1 MTVRLYRFDECV
13 CFHTY
18 KEGDL
23 LHRSPEMFYDTSMP
37 KAIVCKAAEIENV
50 GKAKKKGAQGGDGAN
65 LSSFDAKIS

>member
-1 MTVRLYRFDECV
+1 MTARLYRFDECV

-23 LHRSPEMFYDTSMP
+23 LHHSPEMFYDMSMP

-50 GKAKKKGAQGGDGAN
+50 GKAKKKEVQGGD
-65 LSSFDAKIS
+65 DAKIA